1 MKDLISWYGLKHYPF
16 DKDIKPADAVET
28 SVLKETAARLTYM
41 KRRGGI
47 MLLTGDPGAGKTL
60 ATRCFADSLNDNL
73 FKVLYTPLSTLNRT
87 DILRHIN
94 ALLGLP
100 NRFSKSANYQQIQ
113 KELLDYKEHRGRTVV
128 LIVDEAHLLKV
139 GPLEEIRLL
148 TNFKMDSFDPFIL
161 ILSGQSDLK
170 RTMDYAV
177 MEPLNQ
183 RIKMR
188 YHMSGLTEQDTTVYI
203 TTRLKLAGST
213 SPLFSSSALSAI
225 HELSYGIPRLIGN
238 ICEESLTYA
247 MFCDKKTVDADMV
260 MKVKTNRDIKM
271 N

>member
-1 MKDLISWYGLKHYPF
+1 MKDLLSWYGLKQYPF

-28 SVLKETAARLTYM
+28 GVLKETSARLNYM

-47 MLLTGDPGAGKTL
+47 MLLTGDPGSGKTL

-73 FKVLYTPLSTLNRT
+73 FKVLYTPLSTLNRS

-128 LIVDEAHLLKV
+128 LVLDEAHLLKV
-139 GPLEEIRLL
+139 GTLEEIRLL

-170 RTMDYAV
+170 HIMDYAV

-188 YHMSGLTEQDTTVYI
+188 YHMAGLSEEECTLYI
-203 TTRLKLAGST
+203 TSRLKWAGCT
-213 SPLFSSSALSAI
+213 SPLFSNDALSAI
-225 HELSYGIPRLIGN
+225 HELSYGIPRPIGN

-260 MKVKTNRDIKM
+260 MKVKANRDITM